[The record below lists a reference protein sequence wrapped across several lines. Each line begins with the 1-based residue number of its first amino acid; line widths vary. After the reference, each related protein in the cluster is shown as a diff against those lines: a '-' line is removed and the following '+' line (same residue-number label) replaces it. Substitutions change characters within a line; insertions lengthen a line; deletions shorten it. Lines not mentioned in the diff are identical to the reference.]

1 MSELLLLFP
10 FVFLLTLIAV
20 MPFINKHFWEKY
32 YAHTSISLGL
42 MVIAYY
48 AVGLKDFHV
57 LSHTGLEYLSFIF
70 LIGSLFIVA
79 GGIHIDVKGLATPK
93 ENIFLLS
100 IGAIL
105 TNLIGTTGASMLL
118 IRPFIRMNKNRIKP
132 FHIVF
137 FIFIVSNLG
146 GSLTPIGDPP
156 LFLGFLKG
164 IPFFWVFEHIWVIW
178 VIAMIYL
185 LSFFY
190 FFDSSSFRKLSKKAQ
205 ARIKTPERIHVTG
218 KRNFL
223 LIGLILVAVFIPKPV
238 FLRELLMLLAASL
251 SLKLTPKIIHKQN
264 EFNFHPIQEVA
275 FLFFGI
281 FATMIPALEYLS
293 HHAQHLGINS
303 YGQFYWA
310 TGILS
315 AVLDNAPT
323 YLSFLTTAFAL
334 NGLSI
339 DQFSDVA
346 LMLSDPVRNHFVTGV
361 SVAAVFFGAM
371 TYIGNGPNFMV
382 KAIAEHSK
390 VKTPSFFGY
399 IFRYALPIL
408 LPLLIFVWFIFF
420 RG

>member
-1 MSELLLLFP
+1 MELLLIAP
-10 FVFLLTLIAV
+10 FFALLTLIAV
-20 MPFINKHFWEKY
+20 MPFIHKHFWEKY
-32 YAHTSISLGL
+32 YAYVSVSLGL
-42 MVIAYY
+42 LVIGYY
-48 AVGLKDFHV
+48 AVGLKDFQV
-57 LSHTGLEYLSFIF
+57 LAHTGHEYLSFIL
-70 LIGSLFIVA
+70 LIGSLFVVA

-93 ENIFLLS
+93 ENLIFLSL
-100 IGAIL
+100 GAVL
-105 TNLIGTTGASMLL
+105 TNFVGTTGASMLL
-118 IRPFIRMNKNRIKP
+118 IRPFIRMNQNRIKP

-164 IPFFWVFEHIWVIW
+164 IPFFWVLEHLWMIW

-185 LSFFY
+185 LVVFY
-190 FFDSSSFRKLSKKAQ
+190 FFDLKSFQTLSKKSQ
-205 ARIKTPERIHVTG
+205 ARIKTPESIHITG
-218 KRNFL
+218 KRNFI
-223 LIGLILVAVFIPKPV
+223 LIGLIITAVFIPKPL
-238 FLRELLMLLAASL
+238 FLREGLMLLAAVL
-251 SLKLTPKIIHKQN
+251 SLKITPKIIHKKN

-293 HHAQHLGINS
+293 HHAKNLGIAS
-303 YGQFYWA
+303 VGQFYWA
-310 TGILS
+310 TGLLS

-334 NGLSI
+334 NGLSL
-339 DQFSDVA
+339 DQPQHVA
-346 LMLSDPVRNHFVTGV
+346 MLLSDPIKNHYVTAI

-382 KAIAEHSK
+382 KAIAEHSR

-399 IFRYALPIL
+399 IFKYSIPIL
-408 LPLLIFVWFIFF
+408 LPLLIMVWFLFF
-420 RG
+420 KN

>member
-1 MSELLLLFP
+1 MELLLIAP
-10 FVFLLTLIAV
+10 FFTLLTLIAV
-20 MPFINKHFWEKY
+20 MPFIHKHFWEKY
-32 YAHTSISLGL
+32 YAYVSVSLGL
-42 MVIAYY
+42 LVIGYY
-48 AVGLKDFHV
+48 AVGLKDFQV
-57 LSHTGLEYLSFIF
+57 LAHTGHEYLSFIL
-70 LIGSLFIVA
+70 LIGSLFVVA

-93 ENIFLLS
+93 ENLIFLSL
-100 IGAIL
+100 GAVL
-105 TNLIGTTGASMLL
+105 TNFVGTTGASMLL
-118 IRPFIRMNKNRIKP
+118 IRPFIRMNQNRIKP

-164 IPFFWVFEHIWVIW
+164 IPFFWVLEHLWMIW

-185 LSFFY
+185 LIVFY
-190 FFDSSSFRKLSKKAQ
+190 FFDLKSFQTLSKKSQ
-205 ARIKTPERIHVTG
+205 ARIKTPERIHITG
-218 KRNFL
+218 KRNFI
-223 LIGLILVAVFIPKPV
+223 LIGLIITAVFIPKPL
-238 FLRELLMLLAASL
+238 FLREGLMLLAAVL
-251 SLKLTPKIIHKQN
+251 SLKITPKIIHKKN

-293 HHAQHLGINS
+293 HHAKNLGIAS
-303 YGQFYWA
+303 VGQFYWA
-310 TGILS
+310 TGLLS

-334 NGLSI
+334 NGLSL
-339 DQFSDVA
+339 DQPQHVA
-346 LMLSDPVRNHFVTGV
+346 MLLSDPIKNHYVTAI

-382 KAIAEHSK
+382 KAIAEHSR

-399 IFRYALPIL
+399 IFKYSIPIL
-408 LPLLIFVWFIFF
+408 LPLLIMVWFLFF
-420 RG
+420 KN

>member
-1 MSELLLLFP
+1 MDFIMLIPFITLLA
-10 FVFLLTLIAV
+10 LIAI
-20 MPFINKHFWEKY
+20 MPLLNKHFWEKY
-32 YAHTSISLGL
+32 YAHIAISLGL
-42 MVIAYY
+42 IVIVYY
-48 AVGLKDFHV
+48 ALYSKNFTV
-57 LSHTGLEYLSFIF
+57 LAHTGHEYLSFIF

-93 ENIFLLS
+93 ENLALLS
-100 IGAIL
+100 IGAVL
-105 TNLIGTTGASMLL
+105 TNFIGTTGASMLL

-164 IPFFWVFEHIWVIW
+164 IPFFWVLEHIWIVW
-178 VIAMIYL
+178 AMAMLYL
-185 LSFFY
+185 LSIFY
-190 FFDSSSFRKLSKKAQ
+190 FLDFKSFRTLSKKAQ
-205 ARIKTPERIHVTG
+205 ARIKTPERIYITG

-223 LIGLILVAVFIPKPV
+223 FIGLILIAVFIPKPI
-238 FLRELLMLLAASL
+238 FLRELLMLLAATL
-251 SLKLTPKIIHKQN
+251 SLKLTPKIIHKKN

-293 HHAQHLGINS
+293 HHAHHLGINS

-310 TGILS
+310 TGVLS
-315 AVLDNAPT
+315 AILDNAPT

-334 NGLSI
+334 NGFSI
-339 DQFSDVA
+339 DRISDVA
-346 LMLSDPVRNHFVTGV
+346 LMLADPVRNHYVTAI
-361 SVAAVFFGAM
+361 SVGAVFFGAM

-399 IFRYALPIL
+399 IVRYSLPIL
-408 LPLLIFVWFIFF
+408 LPLLIIVWFLFF
-420 RG
+420 KG

>member
-1 MSELLLLFP
+1 
-10 FVFLLTLIAV
+10 
-20 MPFINKHFWEKY
+20 
-32 YAHTSISLGL
+32 
-42 MVIAYY
+42 
-48 AVGLKDFHV
+48 
-57 LSHTGLEYLSFIF
+57 

-93 ENIFLLS
+93 ENLALLTL
-100 IGAIL
+100 GAIL
-105 TNLIGTTGASMLL
+105 TNFIGTTGASMLL
-118 IRPFIRMNKNRIKP
+118 IRPFIRMNKNRIKSY
-132 FHIVF
+132 HIVF

-146 GSLTPIGDPP
+146 GSLTPVGDPP

-164 IPFFWVFEHIWVIW
+164 IPFLWVFQHIWLLW
-178 VIAMIYL
+178 LIAMIYL
-185 LSFFY
+185 LSLFY
-190 FFDSSSFRKLSKKAQ
+190 FFDFNSFRALSKKAQ
-205 ARIKTPERIHVTG
+205 ARIKTPERIRITG

-223 LIGLILVAVFIPKPV
+223 LIGLVLISVFIPSPV
-238 FLRELLMLLAASL
+238 FLRELLMLFAASL
-251 SLKLTPKIIHKQN
+251 SLKITPKTIHKQN
-264 EFNFHPIQEVA
+264 EFNFHPITEVA

-281 FATMIPALEYLS
+281 FATMMPALEFLS
-293 HHAQHLGINS
+293 HHANQLGINS
-303 YGQFYWA
+303 PGQFYWA

-339 DQFSDVA
+339 NQFSDVA
-346 LMLSDPVRNHFVTGV
+346 LMLADPIRNHYVTGI

-399 IFRYALPIL
+399 LFKYSLPIL
-408 LPLLIFVWFIFF
+408 LPLLIFIWFLFF
-420 RG
+420 KS